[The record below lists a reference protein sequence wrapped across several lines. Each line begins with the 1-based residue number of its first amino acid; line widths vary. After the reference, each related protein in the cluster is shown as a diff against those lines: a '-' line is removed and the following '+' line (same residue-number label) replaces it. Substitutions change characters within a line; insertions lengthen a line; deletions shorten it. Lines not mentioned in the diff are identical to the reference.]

1 MKKSYPCFSLLIA
14 IAAIRVAV
22 GQDAPAPVAPQPQSV
37 VQPVAAAGAGMPS
50 GDDLLT
56 RAASQLERRASI
68 ATHLRHQVAVEG
80 QQFFGAGTY
89 LQQGSGDEL
98 KVRLELEMVGSNA
111 KLLQVCNSRFLWI
124 DRQLPNGRNVTRYD
138 LRQLRADP
146 ALAPPEF
153 DKLDGGKANWSPAQ
167 PLMLAHSGGLPSLLG
182 SLGENFNFLPP
193 QPMRL
198 AMEPPV
204 STKPINVPVFA
215 IVGQWKPEKLA
226 ALIAKPEDPSKAG
239 KSKKPKPPNIPE
251 RLPQE
256 VLLLVGQA
264 DLFPYRIEYRQLETP
279 VTANPDGPPIP
290 YHLSSHPIVVLEM
303 ADVVFDAPIPAGQF
317 DYTPGDAD
325 WLDQTAALIERLR
338 RERREQVAARDAEQ
352 STR

>member
-1 MKKSYPCFSLLIA
+1 MKKSSPCFSLLIA

-22 GQDAPAPVAPQPQSV
+22 GQDAPAPIAPQPQSV

-204 STKPINVPVFA
+204 STKPINVPVGPA
-215 IVGQWKPEKLA
+215 TLGRIINVVGDPVDERERD
-226 ALIAKPEDPSKAG
+226 AL
-239 KSKKPKPPNIPE
+239 
-251 RLPQE
+251 
-256 VLLLVGQA
+256 
-264 DLFPYRIEYRQLETP
+264 
-279 VTANPDGPPIP
+279 ANPVD
-290 YHLSSHPIVVLEM
+290 
-303 ADVVFDAPIPAGQF
+303 
-317 DYTPGDAD
+317 
-325 WLDQTAALIERLR
+325 LDERGVR
-338 RERREQVAARDAEQ
+338 FGKRDHARGNGKAHVSDSPFSA
-352 STR
+352 R